1 MTIDQLPE
9 MPCKELV
16 EVITE
21 YLEDR
26 LSATDRMRFEA
37 HLAQCDACRTYLDQ
51 FRQTIRSLGRL
62 PEESLSAQAKAALLA
77 AFRDF
82 RRR

>member
-26 LSATDRMRFEA
+26 LSATDRKRFEA